1 MLLSE
6 YLHWGIKFH
15 LKQSLSVAKDHPRS
29 GNKTHFNCT
38 TPITA

>member
-15 LKQSLSVAKDHPRS
+15 LKQSLSVAKDHPEVAI
-29 GNKTHFNCT
+29 KHTLT
-38 TPITA
+38 VQPL